1 MARGVS
7 MLGGKLVLNIAG
19 FHELRT
25 LPVMHALV
33 LRAAKLAEAR
43 ADQLGLD
50 YTAELS
56 PGHNRA
62 RAVLVPADAASA
74 LETARQPAL
83 LLHALDAARHVL

>member
-1 MARGVS
+1 MAGN
-7 MLGGKLVLNIAG
+7 LKLNIPG
-19 FHELRT
+19 FHQLRT
-25 LPVMHALV
+25 GPKMDALV

-50 YTAELS
+50 YRAELS
-56 PGHNRA
+56 PGRNRA

-74 LETARQPAL
+74 LETARRPAL